1 MSAECHSP
9 INRTILKK
17 VFVIDL
23 KDRLRKDLRAEVEE
37 FVILEWYVVS
47 NPNGVFL
54 VLLIPVVE
62 QNAHTD

>member
-9 INRTILKK
+9 INRTILEK

-23 KDRLRKDLRAEVEE
+23 KDRLRKDLGAEVEE
-37 FVILEWYVVS
+37 FVILERYVVS